1 VKLSRTDWKYVV
13 DTLMV
18 LSILGVTLIGLLM
31 AFVIPE
37 GRLEAGQSKYFLG
50 LHRHQWGDIHL
61 DLSLAL
67 AALVIVHVVLAWGWI
82 KGKARGLFGRS
93 WAAAVGL
100 TVLAA
105 VLVPALF
112 WLAASKND
120 PAYAEFGEGRGG
132 QGRRF
137 VEAGRPAGELLDE
150 TSSPGNPGSPAAGPA
165 MGGEPA
171 AAPGLHQE
179 KAVAGRME
187 EGTSEAVIT
196 GQMTLRDVERV
207 TGAAAKEIAARLGLP
222 PEVSLDERLG
232 RLRRVHGFE
241 MQALRDTVAELL
253 RAKRPALTLDD
264 IGRPTLVPDSRPEVG
279 GMVFD
284 MEGART

>member
-1 VKLSRTDWKYVV
+1 MKLSRTDWKYVI

-37 GRLEAGQSKYFLG
+37 GRLAAGQSKYFLG

-61 DLSLAL
+61 YLSLAL
-67 AALVIVHVVLAWGWI
+67 AALVIVHVALAWGWI
-82 KGKARGLFGRS
+82 KGKARSLFGRA

-105 VLVPALF
+105 VLVPAFF

-120 PAYAEFGEGRGG
+120 PAYAEFGTGQGG

-137 VEAGRPAGELLDE
+137 VETSRPAAEALEGAAALGG
-150 TSSPGNPGSPAAGPA
+150 PGAPAAGHA
-165 MGGEPA
+165 EGGEPSA
-171 AAPGLHQE
+171 ATGLHQE
-179 KAVAGRME
+179 KTIAGRME
-187 EGTSEAVIT
+187 EGTAEAVIT

-207 TGAAAKEIAARLGLP
+207 TGVAAKEIAARLGLP
-222 PEVSLDERLG
+222 PEVSLDETLG
-232 RLRRVHGFE
+232 RLRRIHGFE
-241 MQALRDTVAELL
+241 MEALRDTVADLL
-253 RAKRPALTLDD
+253 R
-264 IGRPTLVPDSRPEVG
+264 SRPP
-279 GMVFD
+279 
-284 MEGART
+284 AS